1 MKQALCWLSSPIPL
15 SRKAAY
21 LDVFKEKNLRVK

>member
-1 MKQALCWLSSPIPL
+1 MKLALCWLSFPISPPK
-15 SRKAAY
+15 KAAY